1 MFDYFTIQTND
12 YDISSKS
19 RSYQLLSQWRDD
31 FVINFMDFY
40 TMANQILI
48 VEDDLEI
55 VGLLEIHMKD
65 LNAEVESVND
75 GLSALEKAQNK
86 DYDLILLDLSIPKL
100 NGVEVCRELR
110 KTKNTPIIMVTA
122 RTEEIDKVLGL
133 EIGADDYITKPF
145 SIRELKARAKAVMRR
160 SDAAKQASGDSKSS
174 ELDFGELKINV
185 EMRRVTLEGKKVE
198 LSPKE
203 FDLLVLLANYPGR
216 SYSRS
221 ELLDVIWG
229 YNFSGY
235 EHTVNSHINRLRA
248 KIEPDMSNPI
258 YILTTWGIG
267 YRFNEE
273 I

>member
-1 MFDYFTIQTND
+1 ME
-12 YDISSKS
+12 
-19 RSYQLLSQWRDD
+19 
-31 FVINFMDFY
+31 
-40 TMANQILI
+40 NQILI
-48 VEDDLEI
+48 VEDDLDI
-55 VGLLEIHMKD
+55 VDLLEIHMKD
-65 LNAEVESVND
+65 LNAQVESVTD
-75 GLSALEKAQNK
+75 GEMALQKAKAN
-86 DYDLILLDLSIPKL
+86 DYDLILLDLSIPKI
-100 NGVEVCRELR
+100 NGVEVCREIR

-160 SDAAKQASGDSKSS
+160 SDQTIHQNENAKSKP
-174 ELDFGELKINV
+174 LDFGELKINV
-185 EMRRVTLEGKKVE
+185 EMRRVTINDVKIE

-203 FDLLVLLANYPGR
+203 FDLLVLLASHPGR

-248 KIEPDMSNPI
+248 KIEPDMGNPS
-258 YILTTWGIG
+258 YVLTTWGIG

-273 I
+273 A